1 MQKLTKFLYSQC
13 TVADLV
19 LDIISQFGKSPVI
32 TFRHEYRVVAKSG
45 ITTFFFDYFAFYHSF
60 KEILLSVQYQRNS
73 GAELCFTV
81 FLSVQFVKKF
91 MLAEMAA
98 TASKDSLQGLL
109 DNSREVGNQLSAQVK
124 NLLRD
129 TTKMGNSIRQYQS
142 MLNVNMTEQEKLN
155 ALLSQKKNEL
165 NERERTINELQDMI
179 KAQNDKVQNLLSNV
193 KDALLG
199 FSTDELTVREKDG
212 KVYVA
217 MSDKLLFQ
225 SGSARLDK
233 RGEEALGKLAEV
245 LNKQT
250 DIDVFI
256 EGHTDNKPINTVQF
270 KDNWDL
276 SVIRATSVV
285 RILIKNY
292 NVNPLQIQPSGRGE
306 YMPIDDNETIEGRS
320 KNRRTEIIMAPKL
333 DKLFQMLQ
341 SSEESK

>member
-1 MQKLTKFLYSQC
+1 MKKITLFTFLT
-13 TVADLV
+13 
-19 LDIISQFGKSPVI
+19 
-32 TFRHEYRVVAKSG
+32 
-45 ITTFFFDYFAFYHSF
+45 
-60 KEILLSVQYQRNS
+60 ILLCTSCV
-73 GAELCFTV
+73 TK
-81 FLSVQFVKKF
+81 KKF
-91 MLAEMAA
+91 MLAELAA

-109 DNSREVGNQLSAQVK
+109 TDCRNTGNQMSVQIK
-124 NLLRD
+124 NLMRD

-155 ALLSQKKNEL
+155 ALLNQKKNEL
-165 NERERTINELQDMI
+165 NERERTINELQQMI
-179 KAQNDKVQNLLSNV
+179 NAQNEKVRKLLSSV

-199 FSTDELTVREKDG
+199 FSSDELTVREKDG

-306 YMPIDDNETIEGRS
+306 YMPVDDNETTEGRS

-341 SSEESK
+341 STEE

>member
-1 MQKLTKFLYSQC
+1 M
-13 TVADLV
+13 
-19 LDIISQFGKSPVI
+19 
-32 TFRHEYRVVAKSG
+32 R
-45 ITTFFFDYFAFYHSF
+45 
-60 KEILLSVQYQRNS
+60 
-73 GAELCFTV
+73 
-81 FLSVQFVKKF
+81 
-91 MLAEMAA
+91 AEMAA
-98 TASKDSLQGLL
+98 TTSKDSLQGLL
-109 DNSREVGNQLSAQVK
+109 TDCRHTNAQMSAQIK

-129 TTKMGNSIRQYQS
+129 TTQMGNSIRQYQG

-165 NERERTINELQDMI
+165 NERERTINELQEMI
-179 KAQNDKVQNLLSNV
+179 KAQNEKVQNLLSNV

-285 RILIKNY
+285 RILIQNY
-292 NVNPLQIQPSGRGE
+292 HVNPLQIQPSGRGE
-306 YMPIDDNETIEGRS
+306 YMPVDDNETAEGRS

-341 SSEESK
+341 GSEESK

>member
-1 MQKLTKFLYSQC
+1 MKKITLFTFLT
-13 TVADLV
+13 
-19 LDIISQFGKSPVI
+19 
-32 TFRHEYRVVAKSG
+32 
-45 ITTFFFDYFAFYHSF
+45 
-60 KEILLSVQYQRNS
+60 ILLCTSCV
-73 GAELCFTV
+73 TK
-81 FLSVQFVKKF
+81 KKF
-91 MLAEMAA
+91 MLAELAA

-109 DNSREVGNQLSAQVK
+109 TDCRNTGNQMSVQIK
-124 NLLRD
+124 NLMRD

-155 ALLSQKKNEL
+155 ALLNQKKNEL
-165 NERERTINELQDMI
+165 NERERTINELQQMI
-179 KAQNDKVQNLLSNV
+179 NAQNEKVRKLLSSV

-199 FSTDELTVREKDG
+199 FSSDELTVREKDG

-306 YMPIDDNETIEGRS
+306 YMPVDDNETAEGRS
-320 KNRRTEIIMAPKL
+320 KNRRTEIIMDPKL

-341 SSEESK
+341 STEE

>member
-1 MQKLTKFLYSQC
+1 MKKITLFTFLT
-13 TVADLV
+13 
-19 LDIISQFGKSPVI
+19 
-32 TFRHEYRVVAKSG
+32 
-45 ITTFFFDYFAFYHSF
+45 
-60 KEILLSVQYQRNS
+60 ILLCTSCV
-73 GAELCFTV
+73 TK
-81 FLSVQFVKKF
+81 KKF
-91 MLAEMAA
+91 MLAELAA
-98 TASKDSLQGLL
+98 NASKDSLQGLL
-109 DNSREVGNQLSAQVK
+109 TDCRNTGNQMSVQIK
-124 NLLRD
+124 NLMRD

-155 ALLSQKKNEL
+155 ALLNQKKNEL
-165 NERERTINELQDMI
+165 NERECTINELQQMI
-179 KAQNDKVQNLLSNV
+179 NAQNEKVRKLLSSV

-199 FSTDELTVREKDG
+199 FSSDELTVREKDG

-306 YMPIDDNETIEGRS
+306 YMPVDDNETAEGRS

-341 SSEESK
+341 STEE

>member
-1 MQKLTKFLYSQC
+1 MKKITLFTFLT
-13 TVADLV
+13 
-19 LDIISQFGKSPVI
+19 
-32 TFRHEYRVVAKSG
+32 
-45 ITTFFFDYFAFYHSF
+45 
-60 KEILLSVQYQRNS
+60 ILLCTSCV
-73 GAELCFTV
+73 TK
-81 FLSVQFVKKF
+81 KKF
-91 MLAEMAA
+91 MLAELAA

-109 DNSREVGNQLSAQVK
+109 TDCRNTGNQMSVQIK
-124 NLLRD
+124 NLMRD

-155 ALLSQKKNEL
+155 ALLNQKKNEL
-165 NERERTINELQDMI
+165 NERECTINELQQMI
-179 KAQNDKVQNLLSNV
+179 NAQNEKVRKLLSSV

-199 FSTDELTVREKDG
+199 FSSDELTVREKDG

-285 RILIKNY
+285 RVLIKNY

-306 YMPIDDNETIEGRS
+306 YMPVDDNETAEGRS

-341 SSEESK
+341 STEE

>member
-1 MQKLTKFLYSQC
+1 MNKITLFNFLT
-13 TVADLV
+13 
-19 LDIISQFGKSPVI
+19 
-32 TFRHEYRVVAKSG
+32 
-45 ITTFFFDYFAFYHSF
+45 
-60 KEILLSVQYQRNS
+60 ILLCTSCV
-73 GAELCFTV
+73 TK
-81 FLSVQFVKKF
+81 KKF
-91 MLAEMAA
+91 MLAELAA

-109 DNSREVGNQLSAQVK
+109 TDCRNTGNQMSVQIK
-124 NLLRD
+124 NLMRD

-155 ALLSQKKNEL
+155 ALLNQKKNEL
-165 NERERTINELQDMI
+165 NERERTINELQQMI
-179 KAQNDKVQNLLSNV
+179 NAQNEKVRKLLSSV

-199 FSTDELTVREKDG
+199 FSSDELTVREKDG

-306 YMPIDDNETIEGRS
+306 YMPVDDNETAEGRS

-341 SSEESK
+341 STEE

>member
-1 MQKLTKFLYSQC
+1 MKKITLFTFLT
-13 TVADLV
+13 
-19 LDIISQFGKSPVI
+19 
-32 TFRHEYRVVAKSG
+32 
-45 ITTFFFDYFAFYHSF
+45 
-60 KEILLSVQYQRNS
+60 ILLCTSCV
-73 GAELCFTV
+73 TK
-81 FLSVQFVKKF
+81 KKF
-91 MLAEMAA
+91 MLAELAA

-109 DNSREVGNQLSAQVK
+109 TDCRNTGNQMSVQIK
-124 NLLRD
+124 NLMRD

-142 MLNVNMTEQEKLN
+142 MQNVNMTEQEKLN
-155 ALLSQKKNEL
+155 ALLNQKKNEL
-165 NERERTINELQDMI
+165 NERERTINELQQMI
-179 KAQNDKVQNLLSNV
+179 NAQNEKVRKLLSSV

-199 FSTDELTVREKDG
+199 FSSDELTVREKDG

-306 YMPIDDNETIEGRS
+306 YMPVDDNETIEGRS

>member
-1 MQKLTKFLYSQC
+1 MKKITLFTFLT
-13 TVADLV
+13 
-19 LDIISQFGKSPVI
+19 
-32 TFRHEYRVVAKSG
+32 
-45 ITTFFFDYFAFYHSF
+45 
-60 KEILLSVQYQRNS
+60 ILLCASCV
-73 GAELCFTV
+73 TK
-81 FLSVQFVKKF
+81 KKF
-91 MLAEMAA
+91 MLAELAA

-109 DNSREVGNQLSAQVK
+109 TDCRNTGNQMSVQIK
-124 NLLRD
+124 NLMRD

-155 ALLSQKKNEL
+155 ALLNQKKNEL
-165 NERERTINELQDMI
+165 NERERTINELQQMI
-179 KAQNDKVQNLLSNV
+179 NAQNEKVRKLLSSV

-199 FSTDELTVREKDG
+199 FSSDELTVREKDG

-306 YMPIDDNETIEGRS
+306 YMPVDDNETAEGRS

-341 SSEESK
+341 STEE

>member
-1 MQKLTKFLYSQC
+1 MKKITLFTFLT
-13 TVADLV
+13 
-19 LDIISQFGKSPVI
+19 
-32 TFRHEYRVVAKSG
+32 
-45 ITTFFFDYFAFYHSF
+45 
-60 KEILLSVQYQRNS
+60 ILLCTSCV
-73 GAELCFTV
+73 TK
-81 FLSVQFVKKF
+81 KKF
-91 MLAEMAA
+91 MLAELAA

-109 DNSREVGNQLSAQVK
+109 TDCRNTGNQMSVQIK
-124 NLLRD
+124 NLMRD

-155 ALLSQKKNEL
+155 ALLNQKKNEL
-165 NERERTINELQDMI
+165 NERERTINELQQMI
-179 KAQNDKVQNLLSNV
+179 NAQNEKVRKLLSSV

-199 FSTDELTVREKDG
+199 FSSDELTVREKDG

-306 YMPIDDNETIEGRS
+306 YMPVDDNETIEGRS

-341 SSEESK
+341 STEE

>member
-1 MQKLTKFLYSQC
+1 MQ
-13 TVADLV
+13 
-19 LDIISQFGKSPVI
+19 
-32 TFRHEYRVVAKSG
+32 
-45 ITTFFFDYFAFYHSF
+45 
-60 KEILLSVQYQRNS
+60 
-73 GAELCFTV
+73 
-81 FLSVQFVKKF
+81 
-91 MLAEMAA
+91 AEMAA
-98 TASKDSLQGLL
+98 TISKDSLQGLL
-109 DNSREVGNQLSAQVK
+109 TDCRNTNAQMSAQIK

-155 ALLSQKKNEL
+155 ALLNQKKNEL
-165 NERERTINELQDMI
+165 NERECTINELQQMI
-179 KAQNDKVQNLLSNV
+179 NAQNEKVRKLLSSV

-199 FSTDELTVREKDG
+199 FSSDELTVREKDG

-306 YMPIDDNETIEGRS
+306 YMPVDDNETAEGRS

-341 SSEESK
+341 STEE

>member
-1 MQKLTKFLYSQC
+1 MKKITLFTFLT
-13 TVADLV
+13 
-19 LDIISQFGKSPVI
+19 
-32 TFRHEYRVVAKSG
+32 
-45 ITTFFFDYFAFYHSF
+45 
-60 KEILLSVQYQRNS
+60 ILLCTSCV
-73 GAELCFTV
+73 TK
-81 FLSVQFVKKF
+81 KKF
-91 MLAEMAA
+91 MLAELAA

-109 DNSREVGNQLSAQVK
+109 TDCRNTGNQMSVQIK
-124 NLLRD
+124 NLMRD

-155 ALLSQKKNEL
+155 ALLNQKKNEL
-165 NERERTINELQDMI
+165 NERERTINELQQMI
-179 KAQNDKVQNLLSNV
+179 NAQNEKVRKLLSSV

-199 FSTDELTVREKDG
+199 FSSDELTVREKDG

-233 RGEEALGKLAEV
+233 RGEEALGKLAEI

-306 YMPIDDNETIEGRS
+306 YMPVDDNETAEGRS

-341 SSEESK
+341 STEE

>member
-1 MQKLTKFLYSQC
+1 MKK
-13 TVADLV
+13 
-19 LDIISQFGKSPVI
+19 I
-32 TFRHEYRVVAKSG
+32 TLF
-45 ITTFFFDYFAFYHSF
+45 TFHT
-60 KEILLSVQYQRNS
+60 ILLCTSCV
-73 GAELCFTV
+73 TK
-81 FLSVQFVKKF
+81 KKF
-91 MLAEMAA
+91 MLAELAA

-109 DNSREVGNQLSAQVK
+109 TDCRNTGNQMSVQIK
-124 NLLRD
+124 NLMRD

-155 ALLSQKKNEL
+155 ALLNQKKNEL
-165 NERERTINELQDMI
+165 NERECTINELQQMI
-179 KAQNDKVQNLLSNV
+179 NAQNEKVRKLLSSV

-199 FSTDELTVREKDG
+199 FSSDELTVREKDG

-306 YMPIDDNETIEGRS
+306 YMPVDDNETAEGRS

-341 SSEESK
+341 STEE

>member
-1 MQKLTKFLYSQC
+1 MKKITLFTFLT
-13 TVADLV
+13 
-19 LDIISQFGKSPVI
+19 
-32 TFRHEYRVVAKSG
+32 
-45 ITTFFFDYFAFYHSF
+45 
-60 KEILLSVQYQRNS
+60 ILLCTSCV
-73 GAELCFTV
+73 TK
-81 FLSVQFVKKF
+81 KKF
-91 MLAEMAA
+91 MLAELAA

-109 DNSREVGNQLSAQVK
+109 TDCRKTGNQMSVQIK
-124 NLLRD
+124 NLMRD

-155 ALLSQKKNEL
+155 ALLNQKKNEL
-165 NERERTINELQDMI
+165 NERERTINELQQMI
-179 KAQNDKVQNLLSNV
+179 NAQNEKVRKLLSSV

-199 FSTDELTVREKDG
+199 FSSDELTVREKDG

-306 YMPIDDNETIEGRS
+306 YMPVDDNETAEGRS

-341 SSEESK
+341 STEE

>member
-1 MQKLTKFLYSQC
+1 MKKITLFTFLT
-13 TVADLV
+13 
-19 LDIISQFGKSPVI
+19 
-32 TFRHEYRVVAKSG
+32 
-45 ITTFFFDYFAFYHSF
+45 
-60 KEILLSVQYQRNS
+60 ILLCTSCV
-73 GAELCFTV
+73 TK
-81 FLSVQFVKKF
+81 KKF
-91 MLAEMAA
+91 MLAELAA

-109 DNSREVGNQLSAQVK
+109 TDCRNTGNQMSVQIK
-124 NLLRD
+124 NLMRD

-155 ALLSQKKNEL
+155 ALLNQKKNEL
-165 NERERTINELQDMI
+165 NERERTINELQQMI
-179 KAQNDKVQNLLSNV
+179 NAQNEKVRKLLSSV

-199 FSTDELTVREKDG
+199 FSSDELTVREKDG

-306 YMPIDDNETIEGRS
+306 YMPVDDYETAEGRS

-341 SSEESK
+341 STEE

>member
-1 MQKLTKFLYSQC
+1 MKKITLFTFLT
-13 TVADLV
+13 
-19 LDIISQFGKSPVI
+19 
-32 TFRHEYRVVAKSG
+32 
-45 ITTFFFDYFAFYHSF
+45 
-60 KEILLSVQYQRNS
+60 ILLCTSCV
-73 GAELCFTV
+73 TK
-81 FLSVQFVKKF
+81 KKF
-91 MLAEMAA
+91 MLAELAA

-109 DNSREVGNQLSAQVK
+109 TDCRNTGNQMSVQIK
-124 NLLRD
+124 NLMRD

-155 ALLSQKKNEL
+155 ALLNQKKNEL
-165 NERERTINELQDMI
+165 NERERTINELQQMI
-179 KAQNDKVQNLLSNV
+179 NAQNEKVRKLLSSV

-199 FSTDELTVREKDG
+199 FSSDELTVREKDG

-270 KDNWDL
+270 KDNWAV

-306 YMPIDDNETIEGRS
+306 YMPVDDNETAEGRS

-341 SSEESK
+341 STEE

>member
-1 MQKLTKFLYSQC
+1 MKKIALFTFLTLLLC
-13 TVADLV
+13 TSCVT
-19 LDIISQFGKSPVI
+19 K
-32 TFRHEYRVVAKSG
+32 
-45 ITTFFFDYFAFYHSF
+45 
-60 KEILLSVQYQRNS
+60 
-73 GAELCFTV
+73 
-81 FLSVQFVKKF
+81 KKF
-91 MLAEMAA
+91 MLAELAA

-109 DNSREVGNQLSAQVK
+109 TDCRNTGNQMSVQIK
-124 NLLRD
+124 NLMRD

-155 ALLSQKKNEL
+155 ALLNQKKNEL
-165 NERERTINELQDMI
+165 NERERTINELQQMI
-179 KAQNDKVQNLLSNV
+179 NAQNEKVRKLLSSV

-199 FSTDELTVREKDG
+199 FSSDELTVREKDG

-306 YMPIDDNETIEGRS
+306 YMPVDDNETAEGRS

>member
-1 MQKLTKFLYSQC
+1 MKKITLFTFLT
-13 TVADLV
+13 
-19 LDIISQFGKSPVI
+19 
-32 TFRHEYRVVAKSG
+32 
-45 ITTFFFDYFAFYHSF
+45 
-60 KEILLSVQYQRNS
+60 ILLCTSCV
-73 GAELCFTV
+73 TK
-81 FLSVQFVKKF
+81 KKF
-91 MLAEMAA
+91 MLAELAA

-109 DNSREVGNQLSAQVK
+109 TDCRNTGNQMSVQIK
-124 NLLRD
+124 NLMRD

-142 MLNVNMTEQEKLN
+142 MLNVNMTEQEKLH
-155 ALLSQKKNEL
+155 ALLNQKKNEL
-165 NERERTINELQDMI
+165 NERERTINELQQMI
-179 KAQNDKVQNLLSNV
+179 NAQNEKVRKLLSSV

-199 FSTDELTVREKDG
+199 FSSDELTVREKDG

-306 YMPIDDNETIEGRS
+306 YMPVDDNETAEGRS

-341 SSEESK
+341 STEE

>member
-1 MQKLTKFLYSQC
+1 MKKITLFTFLT
-13 TVADLV
+13 
-19 LDIISQFGKSPVI
+19 
-32 TFRHEYRVVAKSG
+32 
-45 ITTFFFDYFAFYHSF
+45 
-60 KEILLSVQYQRNS
+60 ILLCTSCV
-73 GAELCFTV
+73 TK
-81 FLSVQFVKKF
+81 KKF
-91 MLAEMAA
+91 MLAELAA

-109 DNSREVGNQLSAQVK
+109 TDCRNTGNQMSVQIK
-124 NLLRD
+124 NLMRD
-129 TTKMGNSIRQYQS
+129 TTKMGNSIRQYRS

-155 ALLSQKKNEL
+155 ALLNQKKNEL
-165 NERERTINELQDMI
+165 NERERTINELQQMI
-179 KAQNDKVQNLLSNV
+179 NAQNEKVRKLLSSV

-199 FSTDELTVREKDG
+199 FSSDELTVREKDG

-306 YMPIDDNETIEGRS
+306 YMPVDDNETAEGRS

-341 SSEESK
+341 STEE

>member
-1 MQKLTKFLYSQC
+1 MKKITLFTFLT
-13 TVADLV
+13 
-19 LDIISQFGKSPVI
+19 
-32 TFRHEYRVVAKSG
+32 
-45 ITTFFFDYFAFYHSF
+45 
-60 KEILLSVQYQRNS
+60 ILLCTSCV
-73 GAELCFTV
+73 TK
-81 FLSVQFVKKF
+81 KKF
-91 MLAEMAA
+91 MLAELAA

-109 DNSREVGNQLSAQVK
+109 TDCRNTGNQMSVQIK
-124 NLLRD
+124 NLMRD

-155 ALLSQKKNEL
+155 ALLNQKKNEL
-165 NERERTINELQDMI
+165 NERERTINELQQMI
-179 KAQNDKVQNLLSNV
+179 NAQNEKVRKLLSSV

-199 FSTDELTVREKDG
+199 FSSDELTVREKDG

-306 YMPIDDNETIEGRS
+306 YMPVDDSETAEGRS

-341 SSEESK
+341 STEE

>member
-1 MQKLTKFLYSQC
+1 
-13 TVADLV
+13 
-19 LDIISQFGKSPVI
+19 
-32 TFRHEYRVVAKSG
+32 
-45 ITTFFFDYFAFYHSF
+45 
-60 KEILLSVQYQRNS
+60 
-73 GAELCFTV
+73 
-81 FLSVQFVKKF
+81 
-91 MLAEMAA
+91 
-98 TASKDSLQGLL
+98 
-109 DNSREVGNQLSAQVK
+109 
-124 NLLRD
+124 
-129 TTKMGNSIRQYQS
+129 
-142 MLNVNMTEQEKLN
+142 MT
-155 ALLSQKKNEL
+155 
-165 NERERTINELQDMI
+165 
-179 KAQNDKVQNLLSNV
+179 
-193 KDALLG
+193 

>member
-1 MQKLTKFLYSQC
+1 MKKITLFTLLTLLFC
-13 TVADLV
+13 TSCVT
-19 LDIISQFGKSPVI
+19 K
-32 TFRHEYRVVAKSG
+32 
-45 ITTFFFDYFAFYHSF
+45 
-60 KEILLSVQYQRNS
+60 
-73 GAELCFTV
+73 
-81 FLSVQFVKKF
+81 KKF

-98 TASKDSLQGLL
+98 TVSKDSLQGLL
-109 DNSREVGNQLSAQVK
+109 TDCRHTNAQMSAQIK

-142 MLNVNMTEQEKLN
+142 MLNMNMTEQEKLN
-155 ALLSQKKNEL
+155 ALLNQKKNEL
-165 NERERTINELQDMI
+165 NERERTINELQQMI
-179 KAQNDKVQNLLSNV
+179 NAQNEKVQNLLSSV

-199 FSTDELTVREKDG
+199 FSSDELTVREKDG

-292 NVNPLQIQPSGRGE
+292 GVNPLQIQPSGRGE
-306 YMPIDDNETIEGRS
+306 YMPVDDNETAEGRS

-341 SSEESK
+341 SSEESH

>member
-1 MQKLTKFLYSQC
+1 MKKITLFTFLT
-13 TVADLV
+13 
-19 LDIISQFGKSPVI
+19 
-32 TFRHEYRVVAKSG
+32 
-45 ITTFFFDYFAFYHSF
+45 
-60 KEILLSVQYQRNS
+60 ILLCTSCV
-73 GAELCFTV
+73 TK
-81 FLSVQFVKKF
+81 KKF
-91 MLAEMAA
+91 MLAELAA

-109 DNSREVGNQLSAQVK
+109 TDCRNTGNQMSVQIK
-124 NLLRD
+124 NLMRD

-155 ALLSQKKNEL
+155 ALLNQKKNEL
-165 NERERTINELQDMI
+165 NERERTINELQQMI
-179 KAQNDKVQNLLSNV
+179 NAQNEKVRKLLSSV

-199 FSTDELTVREKDG
+199 FSSDDLTVREKDG

-306 YMPIDDNETIEGRS
+306 YMPVDDNETAEGRS

-341 SSEESK
+341 STEE

>member
-1 MQKLTKFLYSQC
+1 MKKITLFTFLT
-13 TVADLV
+13 
-19 LDIISQFGKSPVI
+19 
-32 TFRHEYRVVAKSG
+32 
-45 ITTFFFDYFAFYHSF
+45 
-60 KEILLSVQYQRNS
+60 ILLCTSCV
-73 GAELCFTV
+73 TK
-81 FLSVQFVKKF
+81 KKF
-91 MLAEMAA
+91 MLAELAA

-109 DNSREVGNQLSAQVK
+109 TDCRNTGNQMSVQIK
-124 NLLRD
+124 NLMRD

-155 ALLSQKKNEL
+155 ALLNQKKNEL
-165 NERERTINELQDMI
+165 NERECTINELQQMI
-179 KAQNDKVQNLLSNV
+179 NAQNEKVRKLLSSV

-199 FSTDELTVREKDG
+199 FSSDELTVREKDG

-217 MSDKLLFQ
+217 MSDKLFIQ

-306 YMPIDDNETIEGRS
+306 YMPVDDNETAEGRS

-341 SSEESK
+341 NSEESK

>member
-1 MQKLTKFLYSQC
+1 M
-13 TVADLV
+13 
-19 LDIISQFGKSPVI
+19 
-32 TFRHEYRVVAKSG
+32 
-45 ITTFFFDYFAFYHSF
+45 
-60 KEILLSVQYQRNS
+60 
-73 GAELCFTV
+73 
-81 FLSVQFVKKF
+81 
-91 MLAEMAA
+91 
-98 TASKDSLQGLL
+98 
-109 DNSREVGNQLSAQVK
+109 
-124 NLLRD
+124 
-129 TTKMGNSIRQYQS
+129 
-142 MLNVNMTEQEKLN
+142 
-155 ALLSQKKNEL
+155 
-165 NERERTINELQDMI
+165 
-179 KAQNDKVQNLLSNV
+179 

-306 YMPIDDNETIEGRS
+306 YMPVDDNETIEGRS

>member
-1 MQKLTKFLYSQC
+1 MKKITLFTFLTLLLC
-13 TVADLV
+13 TSCVT
-19 LDIISQFGKSPVI
+19 K
-32 TFRHEYRVVAKSG
+32 
-45 ITTFFFDYFAFYHSF
+45 
-60 KEILLSVQYQRNS
+60 
-73 GAELCFTV
+73 
-81 FLSVQFVKKF
+81 KKF
-91 MLAEMAA
+91 MIAETGRLAALS
-98 TASKDSLQGLL
+98 SKDSVQGLL
-109 DNSREVGNQLSAQVK
+109 DKCRNTGNQMSAQIRK
-124 NLLRD
+124 LLRD
-129 TTKMGNSIRQYQS
+129 TTQMGNSIRQYQS
-142 MLNVNMTEQEKLN
+142 ILNANMTEQEKLN
-155 ALLSQKKNEL
+155 ALLNQKKNEL
-165 NERERTINELQDMI
+165 NERERTINELQQMI
-179 KAQNDKVQNLLSNV
+179 NAQNEKVRKLLSSV

-199 FSTDELTVREKDG
+199 FSSDELTVREKDG

-306 YMPIDDNETIEGRS
+306 YMPVDDNETAEGRS

-341 SSEESK
+341 STEE

>member
-1 MQKLTKFLYSQC
+1 MKKITLFTFLT
-13 TVADLV
+13 
-19 LDIISQFGKSPVI
+19 
-32 TFRHEYRVVAKSG
+32 
-45 ITTFFFDYFAFYHSF
+45 
-60 KEILLSVQYQRNS
+60 ILLCTSCV
-73 GAELCFTV
+73 TK
-81 FLSVQFVKKF
+81 KKF
-91 MLAEMAA
+91 MLAELAA

-109 DNSREVGNQLSAQVK
+109 TDCRNTGNQMSVQIK
-124 NLLRD
+124 NLMRD

-155 ALLSQKKNEL
+155 ALLNQKKNEL
-165 NERERTINELQDMI
+165 NERERTINELQQMI
-179 KAQNDKVQNLLSNV
+179 NAQNEKVRKLLSSV

-199 FSTDELTVREKDG
+199 FSSDELTVLEKDG

-306 YMPIDDNETIEGRS
+306 YMPVDDNETAEGRS

-341 SSEESK
+341 STEE

>member
-1 MQKLTKFLYSQC
+1 MKKITLFTFLT
-13 TVADLV
+13 
-19 LDIISQFGKSPVI
+19 
-32 TFRHEYRVVAKSG
+32 
-45 ITTFFFDYFAFYHSF
+45 
-60 KEILLSVQYQRNS
+60 ILLCTSCVTKKKFIL
-73 GAELCFTV
+73 AEL
-81 FLSVQFVKKF
+81 
-91 MLAEMAA
+91 AA
-98 TASKDSLQGLL
+98 TANKDSLQGLL
-109 DNSREVGNQLSAQVK
+109 TDCRNTGNQMSVQIK
-124 NLLRD
+124 NLMRD

-155 ALLSQKKNEL
+155 ALLNQKKNEL
-165 NERERTINELQDMI
+165 NERERTINELQQMI
-179 KAQNDKVQNLLSNV
+179 NAQNEKVRKLLSSV

-199 FSTDELTVREKDG
+199 FSSDELTVREKDG

-306 YMPIDDNETIEGRS
+306 YMPVDDNETAEGRS

-341 SSEESK
+341 STEE

>member
-1 MQKLTKFLYSQC
+1 MKKITLFTFLT
-13 TVADLV
+13 
-19 LDIISQFGKSPVI
+19 
-32 TFRHEYRVVAKSG
+32 
-45 ITTFFFDYFAFYHSF
+45 
-60 KEILLSVQYQRNS
+60 ILLCTSCV
-73 GAELCFTV
+73 TK
-81 FLSVQFVKKF
+81 KKF
-91 MLAEMAA
+91 MLAELAA

-109 DNSREVGNQLSAQVK
+109 TDCRNTGNQMSVQIK
-124 NLLRD
+124 NLMRD

-155 ALLSQKKNEL
+155 ALLNQKKNEL
-165 NERERTINELQDMI
+165 NERERTINELQQMI
-179 KAQNDKVQNLLSNV
+179 NAQNEKVRKLLSSV

-199 FSTDELTVREKDG
+199 FSSDELTVREKDG

-256 EGHTDNKPINTVQF
+256 ERHTDNNPINTVQF

-306 YMPIDDNETIEGRS
+306 YMPVDDNETAEGRS

-341 SSEESK
+341 STEE

>member
-1 MQKLTKFLYSQC
+1 MKKITLFTFLT
-13 TVADLV
+13 
-19 LDIISQFGKSPVI
+19 
-32 TFRHEYRVVAKSG
+32 
-45 ITTFFFDYFAFYHSF
+45 
-60 KEILLSVQYQRNS
+60 ILLCTSCV
-73 GAELCFTV
+73 TK
-81 FLSVQFVKKF
+81 KKF
-91 MLAEMAA
+91 MLAELAA

-109 DNSREVGNQLSAQVK
+109 TDCRNTGNQMSVQIK
-124 NLLRD
+124 NLMRD

-155 ALLSQKKNEL
+155 ALLNQKKNEL
-165 NERERTINELQDMI
+165 NERERTINELQQMI
-179 KAQNDKVQNLLSNV
+179 NAQNEKVRKLLSSV

-199 FSTDELTVREKDG
+199 FSSDELTVREKDG

-256 EGHTDNKPINTVQF
+256 EGHTDNKPINTVLF

-306 YMPIDDNETIEGRS
+306 YMPVDDNETAEGRS

-341 SSEESK
+341 STEE